1 MTDLDEILGPPAL
14 EKTRRYKRLA
24 KALLSCARWER
35 TERNPECVTSF
46 EAALKAV
53 ITATSALPADGSL
66 GRKEHEERLM
76 ELVMLRDTIHSV
88 MAEARHEF
96 G

>member
-35 TERNPECVTSF
+35 TERNPE
-46 EAALKAV
+46 
-53 ITATSALPADGSL
+53 
-66 GRKEHEERLM
+66 
-76 ELVMLRDTIHSV
+76 
-88 MAEARHEF
+88 
-96 G
+96 